1 MSQLGEIQMTDK
13 KEQLLG
19 RCMLCD
25 EVVSKQKATVHLKK
39 CVEQQPDRGG
49 RKVRLL
55 HLAVEATYLP
65 MYWLHL
71 ELAAS
76 RTLDLLDSFLRN
88 IWLECCGHLSCFT
101 IAGERYSVQPMPGD
115 LYGFGGSSSERSMN
129 QKVYNVLSKGMK
141 LEHEYDFGST
151 TNLELRVVGDREGQL
166 EASGIRLLVRN
177 EPPSWQCRECGKP
190 ATLVEAQGW
199 GIEPEQLLCD
209 TCARGVQDQEM
220 LLPLVNSPRA
230 GVCGYTGQ

>member
-1 MSQLGEIQMTDK
+1 MTDK
-13 KEQLLG
+13 KEQLHG

-55 HLAVEATYLP
+55 HLVVEATYLP

-71 ELAAS
+71 EVAAS
-76 RTLDLLDSFLRN
+76 QTLDLLDSFLRN

-101 IAGERYSVQPMPGD
+101 IAGERYSVQPMQGE
-115 LYGFGGSSSERSMN
+115 LNGFGGGRERSMN
-129 QKVYNVLSKGMK
+129 QKIYNVLAKGTK
-141 LEHEYDFGST
+141 LKYEYDFGST

-166 EASGIRLLVRN
+166 EAGGMALLSRN
-177 EPPSWQCRECGKP
+177 EPPPWQCRECGKP
-190 ATLVEAQGW
+190 ATLVEARGW
-199 GIEPEQLLCD
+199 GIEPELLFCD
-209 TCARGVQDQEM
+209 TCAREQDEEM
-220 LLPLVNSPRA
+220 LLPIVNSPRA